1 MAWSHGRINIPLIFI
16 KIAAKLGDCLKIG
29 PLNSTAYNMLLQPN
43 IADKKDFIDFTSI
56 IPRNL
61 QQGFATKPLTVQSIW
76 HARLYFCLR
85 TILDNDRNYFKH
97 FCL

>member
-1 MAWSHGRINIPLIFI
+1 MQKMALSHGRLIKISLIFI

-29 PLNSTAYNMLLQPN
+29 PINSTAYNMLLQPN

-61 QQGFATKPLTVQSIW
+61 QQGFVTETLTVQSI
-76 HARLYFCLR
+76 
-85 TILDNDRNYFKH
+85 
-97 FCL
+97 